1 MLLNAALHS
10 QPQLLQIRDS
20 LSKTEANP
28 FVRYMQ
34 FSNFGTMPAGLMC
47 GHFGT
52 MSAKNYWQSSYSSE
66 IFKAWWTKWH
76 IKGRSWFKLFSG
88 WYHSTELGG
97 TRKFTEQQFQLS
109 SLFDE
114 KVKCCFTLNYD
125 SYIVFGGVS
134 GHLGSLQSHWKA
146 FGLLL
151 W

>member
-1 MLLNAALHS
+1 M
-10 QPQLLQIRDS
+10 
-20 LSKTEANP
+20 
-28 FVRYMQ
+28 
-34 FSNFGTMPAGLMC
+34 FS
-47 GHFGT
+47 
-52 MSAKNYWQSSYSSE
+52 
-66 IFKAWWTKWH
+66 
-76 IKGRSWFKLFSG
+76 RFKLVVFLVLADTAFLG
-88 WYHSTELGG
+88 VLLLTPFETLVRAGQLKGGYHSTELGG

-134 GHLGSLQSHWKA
+134 GHLGSLQSHLKA